1 MKTTALPRSRVGGA
15 LEPATSGFA
24 PERVVVPFDFTSLAE
39 TALQR
44 AMGIAHQF
52 GSEILLVSVVEPIV
66 QPVEF
71 AIVPSEL
78 QDINIRQMTARKER
92 LTMVKDRVSKE
103 GLQCSMDVKLG
114 RSWHVIVDSAKRW
127 KADLIV
133 IPTHGRKGPKH
144 FLLGSTAERVVQH
157 APCSVLVVR

>member
-1 MKTTALPRSRVGGA
+1 MKTTVLPRSRA
-15 LEPATSGFA
+15 TLSPEPRAPEFA
-24 PERVVVPFDFTSLAE
+24 PERVVVPFDFTALSE

-44 AMGIAHQF
+44 AESLARQF
-52 GSEILLVSVVEPIV
+52 GSEILLVSAVEPIV

-78 QDINIRQMTARKER
+78 QDINIRQLNARKER
-92 LTMVKDRVSKE
+92 LTAIQDRINRE
-103 GLQCSMDVKLG
+103 GVHCAVEVRLG
-114 RSWHVIVDSAKRW
+114 RSWHVIVDVAKSW

-157 APCSVLVVR
+157 APCSVLVIR